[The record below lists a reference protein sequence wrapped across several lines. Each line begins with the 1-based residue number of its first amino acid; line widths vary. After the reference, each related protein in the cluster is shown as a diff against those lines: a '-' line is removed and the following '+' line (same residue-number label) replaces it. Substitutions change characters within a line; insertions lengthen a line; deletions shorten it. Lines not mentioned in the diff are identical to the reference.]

1 MREAAARRPPIAPS
15 CRRCGAKASPRRRA
29 GPKRGLGPAEHPGR
43 DPGAYPSAGDESGAC
58 AQECGPLRGCGRGV
72 PSSPG
77 GGDRRLGH
85 SAGRSG
91 LRQAERSLRAPHLGR
106 LPALSG
112 KRGLQRGV
120 PAPFLWLP
128 VQDRFKLP
136 FFIDS
141 AIEDTNTPTRREQ

>member
-1 MREAAARRPPIAPS
+1 MQGAAARRPPTAPS

-29 GPKRGLGPAEHPGR
+29 GPKRGLGRAEHPGR